1 MVRIRLRSYGPSIPI
16 IERAKTELTAL
27 RNRRI
32 LDTVHVMFISHT
44 VYTYTITDFGDFA
57 AIPKPVWSVSSFVH
71 SDIPEF
77 GLTSSHFQEYGGE
90 E

>member
-1 MVRIRLRSYGPSIPI
+1 MARIRLHSYGSSIPT
-16 IERAKTELTAL
+16 IERAKTKTTVL

-57 AIPKPVWSVSSFVH
+57 AIPKPVWSVSSFVYP
-71 SDIPEF
+71 IPEF
-77 GLTSSHFQEYGGE
+77 GLTF
-90 E
+90 